1 MENKKKSN
9 DTDAHGSTRI
19 KILFFMIFILSCA
32 PSKILPPE
40 EALKFLSENDKK
52 PAIIIDL
59 REVSSFT
66 AGHIKGAE
74 NIPFKKDNF
83 KERVSSYD
91 RKAPILIYCGK
102 GLKTSEAALLLRQSG
117 FTDIYTLEGGFE
129 SWKNMGYE
137 ISE

>member
-1 MENKKKSN
+1 MKNKEKCN
-9 DTDAHGSTRI
+9 VADAHDNIII
-19 KILFFMIFILSCA
+19 KIMFFMVFLLSCA

-52 PAIIIDL
+52 PVIIDL
-59 REVSSFT
+59 REVSSFAT
-66 AGHIKGAE
+66 GHIKGAE

-83 KERVSSYD
+83 LKRVSSYD

-102 GLKTSEAALLLRQSG
+102 GLKTSEAALLLKQSG
-117 FTDIYTLEGGFE
+117 FNDIYTIEGGFE